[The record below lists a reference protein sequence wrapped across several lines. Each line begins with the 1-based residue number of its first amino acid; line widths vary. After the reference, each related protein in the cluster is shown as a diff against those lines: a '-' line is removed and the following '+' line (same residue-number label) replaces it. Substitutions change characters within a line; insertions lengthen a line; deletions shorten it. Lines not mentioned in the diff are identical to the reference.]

1 MSVTQRPITEAALGE
16 ASGDR
21 PLWRAL
27 PSWFPFGELDHD
39 IPAGAHRHM
48 AERAGARR
56 VLEIPGASHVVGM
69 SHHGEATRLVVEAAE
84 ATASVS
90 A

>member
-1 MSVTQRPITEAALGE
+1 M
-16 ASGDR
+16 ASTAQ
-21 PLWRAL
+21 LV
-27 PSWFPFGELDHD
+27 PFGELDHD
-39 IPAGAHRHM
+39 IPADAHRHM

-56 VLEIPGASHVVGM
+56 VLEIPGASHVAGM

-84 ATASVS
+84 AAASVS